1 MIGAKI
7 YTTYLNVNAVGREF
21 ENRGWRIE
29 KTTEQLTK
37 EDNKEAL
44 LMVSKDRFHADVPP
58 GDFMR
63 LQLEALR
70 PKTLIESYEVK
81 YKQGPNGGEG
91 YLLALYNGESQ
102 IWK

>member
-1 MIGAKI
+1 MIGAKV
-7 YTTYLNVNAVGREF
+7 YTTYLNLNAVGREF

-29 KTTEQLTK
+29 KTSEHLAR
-37 EDNKEAL
+37 EGNKEAL
-44 LMVSKDRFHADVPP
+44 LMVSRDRFHAYVPP

-81 YKQGPNGGEG
+81 YKQGPIGGEG
-91 YLLALYNGESQ
+91 YLLTLYSGEAQ